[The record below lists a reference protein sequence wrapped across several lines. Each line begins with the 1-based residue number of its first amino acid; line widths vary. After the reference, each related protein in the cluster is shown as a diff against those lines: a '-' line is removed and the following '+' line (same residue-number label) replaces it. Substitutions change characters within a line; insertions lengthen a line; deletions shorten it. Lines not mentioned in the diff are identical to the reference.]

1 MIVFDA
7 STLVG
12 AAIGR
17 DSVPR
22 RAVHRARERDTFAL
36 SEPIRDEVVEVLHRP
51 RLARFLDPVLRD
63 ELLDLLIPG
72 AVWFE
77 PTVSV
82 HDCRD
87 AKDNKY
93 LELALAAGA
102 SIMGSWP
109 FSMIEFGQFLYR
121 TGEPTFMLVAGRD
134 PRPARNLDA

>member
-12 AAIGR
+12 AAIGP

-22 RAVHRARERDTFAL
+22 RVVRKAREQDTFAL
-36 SEPIRDEVVEVLHRP
+36 SEAVRNEVVEVLHRP
-51 RLARFLDPVLRD
+51 RLALFVDPVLRD

-77 PTVSV
+77 PAVRVT
-82 HDCRD
+82 DCRD

-102 SIMGSWP
+102 GTIVSSDADLLVLNPWRGVRILRPGEYLAS
-109 FSMIEFGQFLYR
+109 GGANV
-121 TGEPTFMLVAGRD
+121 TGGP
-134 PRPARNLDA
+134 

>member
-12 AAIGR
+12 AAIGP

-22 RAVHRARERDTFAL
+22 RAVRKAREEDTFAL
-36 SEPIRDEVVEVLHRP
+36 PEAVRHEVVEVLHRP
-51 RLARFLDPVLRD
+51 RLARFVDPVLRD

-77 PTVSV
+77 PAVRV
-82 HDCRD
+82 ADCRD

-93 LELALAAGA
+93 LELAPAASAGTVVSSDGDLLVLNPWRGVRILRPGEYVASGGA
-102 SIMGSWP
+102 SA
-109 FSMIEFGQFLYR
+109 
-121 TGEPTFMLVAGRD
+121 TGGP
-134 PRPARNLDA
+134 